1 VTEARKKAK
10 AMRSTDGP
18 GGAAH
23 QLRCAA
29 PGVETRGLPTP
40 LLAASRADVVRL
52 KLPLTISPP
61 PPELPFQN
69 SPVAESTSNQT
80 RPTGN
85 PNQTKK
91 WLPNSQVRGS
101 IPINPRAPPWYFT
114 SPHFGIQ
121 ISPANSLDQ
130 AASLQS
136 EAALEIR

>member
-29 PGVETRGLPTP
+29 PGVETRGLPAP

-52 KLPLTISPP
+52 KLPLTISLPPP

-69 SPVAESTSNQT
+69 SPVAESTSNQLT
-80 RPTGN
+80 AN

-91 WLPNSQVRGS
+91 WLPTSQERGS

-114 SPHFGIQ
+114 TPDFGIQ

-130 AASLQS
+130 AASL
-136 EAALEIR
+136 